1 MLELKAYQERS
12 LSTLRDYLR
21 LTAQSTAKKVFIDLT
36 EHPYRS
42 VPQLPGL
49 PYVCLRVPTGGGKT
63 LMACHTVG
71 LALHEFLRVDRC
83 VVLWLVPTNT
93 IREQT
98 LKALRDP
105 RHPYRQALQQDIGG
119 GSVTVMD
126 LSEALY
132 VQRGTLDG
140 ETCIIVSTLAAL
152 RVNDTEG
159 RKIYVTAGAL
169 EHHFSGLT
177 AEQEERL
184 ERDENGVLAYSLA
197 NILRLRRPVVIMDE
211 AHNARTKLS
220 FETLARFSPSCII
233 EFTAT
238 PETTHKPEAGLFASN
253 VLHHVS
259 AAELKAE
266 QMIKMP
272 VRLETRDNY
281 QEVLSDA
288 LARRKA
294 LEDQA
299 KAEEKATGEYI
310 RPILLVQA
318 QPRSQDRETL
328 TVEVI
333 KKALMEDFKVPEKE
347 IAIATGDQRE
357 IEDVD
362 LFSPTCPIRVILTV
376 QQLKEGW
383 DCSFAY
389 VLCSVAEL
397 SSSTAVEQ
405 IIGRVLRLPRA
416 QEKRAEDLNRAYA
429 YVASQKFAKA
439 AETLTYALVQNGF
452 ERFETST
459 MIEGEDQQP
468 SLWGSDTLFF
478 APAVT
483 VNAAPDL
490 SPLPEPIREK
500 VVYDADLKQV
510 KFQGVMDR
518 AECETLKACFA
529 GEADRQAIER
539 LYQKTQT
546 GEEDRGKFPSQR
558 GEAFPVPQLAIRVG
572 DQLEIFEESH
582 FLDGFWKLSECPAEL
597 TEEEFPARRPDG
609 HVFDIDV
616 TEQGR
621 IEARYVDE
629 LHRQMN
635 LLMDDRGW
643 TIPELAVW
651 LDRNVPHPD
660 LTQTESSL
668 FLHHLVTGLVE
679 KRGISVEQLAQD
691 KFRLRDAVE
700 RKFGTFRNTA
710 RTKAYQQLLSPDFQP
725 PLEVSPKLCFSYDP
739 RQYPANWYYEGS
751 YKFRKH
757 YYPQVG
763 ELKSE
768 GEEFECAQRIDSLNE
783 VRYWVRNLERQ
794 PRHSFWLQ
802 TSSDK
807 FYPDFVV
814 RLNDLRWLVVEYKG
828 GHLYDAPDSQEKR
841 ALGELWA
848 ARSNGLCIFR
858 MVRADTLHT
867 LRDVVKQ

>member
-1 MLELKAYQERS
+1 MLELKTYQERS
-12 LSTLRDYLR
+12 LSTLLDYLR
-21 LTAQSTAKKVFIDLT
+21 LAGQSNARKAFIELT
-36 EHPYRS
+36 ERPYRS

-71 LALHEFLRVDRC
+71 IALQGLLQTDRC
-83 VVLWLVPTNT
+83 VALWLVPTNT

-98 LKALRDP
+98 LKALRD
-105 RHPYRQALQQDIGG
+105 RNHPYRQALQQSLGG
-119 GSVTVMD
+119 VTVMD

-140 ETCIIVSTLAAL
+140 ETSVIVSTLAAL

-159 RKIYVTAGAL
+159 RKIYESAGAL

-184 ERDENGVLAYSLA
+184 ERGENSVLAFSLA
-197 NILRLRRPVVIMDE
+197 NVLRLRRPIVIMDE

-220 FETLARFSPSCII
+220 FDTLARFAPSCIV

-238 PETTHKPEAGLFASN
+238 PETTHKPEAGFFASN

-272 VRLETRDNY
+272 VRLEVRDNHH
-281 QEVLSDA
+281 EVLGDA
-288 LARRKA
+288 LARRQS
-294 LEDQA
+294 LEDLA

-310 RPILLVQA
+310 RPILLIQA

-357 IEDVD
+357 IEGVD
-362 LFSPTCPIRVILTV
+362 LFDPACPIRVILTV
-376 QQLKEGW
+376 QALKEGW

-397 SSSTAVEQ
+397 SSGTAVEQ

-416 QEKRAEDLNRAYA
+416 KEKKADDLNRAYA
-429 YVASQKFAKA
+429 YVASQKFAEA
-439 AETLTYALVQNGF
+439 AKTLTDALIQNGF
-452 ERFETST
+452 EQFEATT
-459 MIEGEDQQP
+459 MIEREDHQP
-468 SLWGSDTLFF
+468 SLWGADTLFST
-478 APAVT
+478 PAEQ
-483 VNAAPDL
+483 VNETPDL
-490 SPLPEPIREK
+490 SHIPEPLREK
-500 VVYDADLKQV
+500 VVYEAERKQV
-510 KFQGVMDR
+510 KFQCVMDR
-518 AECETLKACFA
+518 AECETLKACFD

-546 GEEDRGKFPSQR
+546 GVDDRGKSPSQR
-558 GEAFPVPQLAIRVG
+558 EEAFPVPQLAVRVDG
-572 DQLEIFEESH
+572 QLEIFEESH
-582 FLDGFWKLSECPAEL
+582 FLDSFWKLSEHNTEL
-597 TEEEFPARRPDG
+597 SEQEFPTQRPEG
-609 HVFDIDV
+609 HSFDIDV
-616 TEQGR
+616 TEQGK
-621 IEARYVDE
+621 IETRYVDE
-629 LHRQMN
+629 LHRQ
-635 LLMDDRGW
+635 LTILTHDRGW

-651 LDRNVPHPD
+651 LDRNIPHPD
-660 LTQTESSL
+660 LTQTESGL
-668 FLHHLVTGLVE
+668 FLHRLVTDLVE
-679 KRGISVEQLAQD
+679 KRGIPVEQLVRD
-691 KFRLRDAVE
+691 KFRVREAAE
-700 RKFGTFRNTA
+700 RKIGTFRRSV
-710 RTKAYQQLLSPDFQP
+710 RTNAYQHLLSPDFQP

-739 RQYPANWYYEGS
+739 RQYPANWYYEGN
-751 YKFRKH
+751 YKFRNH

-763 ELKSE
+763 ELKSD
-768 GEEFECAQRIDSLNE
+768 GEEFECAQLIDSLNE
-783 VRYWVRNLERQ
+783 VGCWVRNLERQ

-807 FYPDFVV
+807 FYPDFVA
-814 RLNDLRWLVVEYKG
+814 RLNDQRWLVVEYKG
-828 GHLYDAPDSQEKR
+828 GHLYGGPDSDEKQ

-848 ARSNGLCIFR
+848 ARSNGFCIFR
-858 MVRADTLHT
+858 MARADTLQT
-867 LRDVVKQ
+867 LRDAVK

>member
-21 LTAQSTAKKVFIDLT
+21 LTTLSGAKKAFIELT
-36 EHPYRS
+36 ERPYRS
-42 VPQLPGL
+42 VSQLPGL

-63 LMACHTVG
+63 LMACHAVG
-71 LALHEFLRVDRC
+71 IATQDFLRAERSVILRF
-83 VVLWLVPTNT
+83 VPTYT
-93 IREQT
+93 SREQT
-98 LKALRDP
+98 LKALRD
-105 RHPYRQALQQDIGG
+105 RSHPYRQALQQSLGG
-119 GSVTVMD
+119 PVTVMD

-140 ETCIIVSTLAAL
+140 ETCVIVSTLAAL

-159 RKIYVTAGAL
+159 RKIYEGHGSL
-169 EHHFSGLT
+169 MDHFSALPP
-177 AEQEERL
+177 EQEALL
-184 ERDENGVLAYSLA
+184 ERDLNGVLAFSLA
-197 NILRLRRPVVIMDE
+197 NVLRLRRPIVIMDE

-220 FETLARFSPSCII
+220 FDTLARFAPSCIV

-272 VRLETRDNY
+272 VRLEVRDNY
-281 QEVLSDA
+281 QEVLGDA
-288 LARRKA
+288 LARRKS
-294 LEDQA
+294 LEGLA
-299 KAEEKATGEYI
+299 KIEEKTTGEYI
-310 RPILLVQA
+310 RPILLIQA

-333 KKALMEDFKVPEKE
+333 KRALLEDFKVQERE

-362 LFSPTCPIRVILTV
+362 LFDPACPIRVILTV
-376 QQLKEGW
+376 QALKEGW

-397 SSSTAVEQ
+397 SSGTAVEQ

-416 QEKRAEDLNRAYA
+416 KEKQAEDLNRAYA
-429 YVASQKFAKA
+429 YVASQKFAEA
-439 AETLTYALVQNGF
+439 ARTLTDALIQNGF
-452 ERFETST
+452 ERFEAST

-468 SLWGSDTLFF
+468 SLWESDTLFF

-483 VNAAPDL
+483 VSESPDTG
-490 SPLPEPIREK
+490 SLPESLKERF
-500 VVYDADLKQV
+500 VYDKKQKQV
-510 KFQGVMDR
+510 KFQGVMEE
-518 AECETLKACFA
+518 AECEALKACFK
-529 GEADRQAIER
+529 GEEDRQAIEQ
-539 LYQKTQT
+539 LYQKTQS
-546 GEEDRGKFPSQR
+546 GAGDRGKFPSQR
-558 GEAFPVPQLAIRVG
+558 GEAFPVPQLAVRVDG
-572 DQLEIFEESH
+572 QLEIFEASH
-582 FLDGFWKLSECPAEL
+582 FLDGFWKLSACPATL
-597 TEEEFPARRPDG
+597 TEAEFPTQRPEG
-609 HVFDIDV
+609 HAFDIDV

-621 IEARYVDE
+621 IETRFIDE
-629 LHRQMN
+629 LHRQTTMR
-635 LLMDDRGW
+635 MEDRGW
-643 TIPELAVW
+643 TIAELAIW

-668 FLHHLVTGLVE
+668 FLHRMVTDLAE
-679 KRGISVEQLAQD
+679 TRSMPLEQLALD
-691 KFRLRDAVE
+691 KFRLRDAIE
-700 RKFGTFRNTA
+700 RKIETFRKSA
-710 RTKAYQQLLSPDFQP
+710 RTTSYQQFLSPNFQP

-751 YKFRKH
+751 YRFRKH

-763 ELKSE
+763 ELKSD
-768 GEEFECAQRIDSLNE
+768 GEEFQCAQVIDALNE

-794 PRHSFWLQ
+794 PAHSFYLQ
-802 TSSDK
+802 TSTDK
-807 FYPDFVV
+807 FYPDFVA
-814 RLNDLRWLVVEYKG
+814 RLNDMRWLVVEYKG
-828 GHLYDAPDSQEKR
+828 GHLFGGHDSDEKE

-858 MVRADTLHT
+858 MILKDTLHT
-867 LRDVVKQ
+867 LRDAVK